1 MERKGL
7 TPGSEVGGYSIVAP
21 LGSGGM
27 GTVYRALDGGGAAVA
42 LKLLHGADDTDTEA
56 RERLRREV
64 LALQRLRHP
73 AVAAVLDAE
82 ADSTEA
88 FIVTELVD
96 GVNLEEHVRAHGPLD
111 AAMLHEVAE
120 GLRSALTA
128 VHEAGVVHR
137 DLKPSNV
144 LVTEHGPVLIDFGIA
159 HAADDARVTSTG
171 LVIGTPGYLAP
182 ELLDGAEP
190 TERSDWWGWAALL
203 AFAATGRAPFGL
215 RPLEQ
220 VLAKARA
227 GDPDVAGI
235 GPLTAGALRGAL
247 AADPGTR
254 LSAAD
259 VVAAL
264 QVAAVDGDPAGAA
277 AASAGGGVGNDDA
290 EDDGAG
296 DDGVGDDGAGDD
308 GAGDDAAHRAGG
320 VGPEDDDADRD
331 GADLGDADGDDAD
344 LGDAGDDDDDADDAG
359 DAEDAVATV
368 LLTKRVP
375 AAVGAAGTG
384 AAAAATGLAG
394 AATLAPQG
402 DATERAADGGGADG
416 DEPDE
421 DDEREPYADDAQDT
435 VLLGAAGTAVGAV
448 ASSTVL
454 TNDGHTQVLR
464 APVAAPPSVPV
475 GTRADRHDTL
485 VDDRAYDGAA
495 HNADA
500 YDADAYGGGAYAGA
514 ADDGRG
520 YGADDAGAGAGGWAD
535 PAGDDAYSEDDDLGY
550 ERPFARRRWGSLL
563 ALALL
568 ATASAALYPGWTLVV
583 LGVVLVLVRTAGST
597 VEAMHTRRE
606 RNGVRRTDTLRAV
619 VSVPW
624 HLVLAVLGLVPAVL
638 VAGCLVL
645 MVLGVLWWLLTGGY
659 WAPDGVRGGEPTGII
674 ASAIVAGVFL
684 LGLVTLWW
692 GPIALTTRIG
702 ARRVLSVVAPGRAG
716 AFVLTLV
723 ALAVAAVLVLETLG
737 DPQVAWAPLPQP
749 RLP

>member
-1 MERKGL
+1 MQAACRRARCATDARESRYCPGMERKGL

-96 GVNLEEHVRAHGPLD
+96 GVNLEEHVREHGPLD
-111 AAMLHEVAE
+111 AAALHEVAE

-247 AADPGTR
+247 AADPDAR

-264 QVAAVDGDPAGAA
+264 QVAVVDGDPAAAGAA
-277 AASAGGGVGNDDA
+277 GVAAVGGDAGDDEDDGGVGGDVADDDAAGRA
-290 EDDGAG
+290 EDDAAG
-296 DDGVGDDGAGDD
+296 DDD
-308 GAGDDAAHRAGG
+308 
-320 VGPEDDDADRD
+320 PD
-331 GADLGDADGDDAD
+331 GADEDDADGDDA
-344 LGDAGDDDDDADDAG
+344 AGDE
-359 DAEDAVATV
+359 EDAVATV
-368 LLTKRVP
+368 LLTKRAPVP
-375 AAVGAAGTG
+375 VGAAGAG

-394 AATLAPQG
+394 AAALAAHD
-402 DATERAADGGGADG
+402 DASEDGSDA
-416 DEPDE
+416 
-421 DDEREPYADDAQDT
+421 EREPYADDAQDT
-435 VLLGAAGTAVGAV
+435 VLLGASGTAVGAV

-464 APVAAPPSVPV
+464 TPVAPPPSVPV
-475 GTRADRHDTL
+475 GARPERHDAA
-485 VDDRAYDGAA
+485 VDDRAAAGGDETDDGA
-495 HNADA
+495 
-500 YDADAYGGGAYAGA
+500 Y
-514 ADDGRG
+514 DDGSDDDGTGRG
-520 YGADDAGAGAGGWAD
+520 AWAD
-535 PAGDDAYSEDDDLGY
+535 PVGDDEAYPDDLGY
-550 ERPFARRRWGSLL
+550 ERPFARRRWGTLL
-563 ALALL
+563 ALGLL

-597 VEAMHTRRE
+597 VEAMYTRRE

-619 VSVPW
+619 VSTPW
-624 HLVLAVLGLVPAVL
+624 HLVLAVLGLVPAAL

-645 MVLGVLWWLLTGGY
+645 MVLGVLWWLLAGGY
-659 WAPDGVRGGEPTGII
+659 WSPDGVRGGEPTGII

-692 GPIALTTRIG
+692 GPIAHTTRIG

-737 DPQVAWAPLPQP
+737 DPQVVWSPLPQP

>member
-96 GVNLEEHVRAHGPLD
+96 GVNLEEHVREHGPLD
-111 AAMLHEVAE
+111 ATTLHEVAE

-220 VLAKARA
+220 VLAKARS

-247 AADPGTR
+247 AADPDAR

-264 QVAAVDGDPAGAA
+264 QVAVADGDPAGPGEVG
-277 AASAGGGVGNDDA
+277 SVGGGAGDDDA
-290 EDDGAG
+290 D
-296 DDGVGDDGAGDD
+296 DDGVGDDGAA
-308 GAGDDAAHRAGG
+308 GAAG
-320 VGPEDDDADRD
+320 EDRDDADRD
-331 GADLGDADGDDAD
+331 
-344 LGDAGDDDDDADDAG
+344 DDDRDD

-375 AAVGAAGTG
+375 APVGAAGAG
-384 AAAAATGLAG
+384 AAAAAAGLAG
-394 AATLAPQG
+394 AAALAAR
-402 DATERAADGGGADG
+402 DATKQDATTHAAAAG
-416 DEPDE
+416 DE
-421 DDEREPYADDAQDT
+421 DDEDDEPGDDEEHEPYADDAQDT

-475 GTRADRHDTL
+475 ASRADRQDTA
-485 VDDRAYDGAA
+485 VDDRARGAGPSDDASYDDGDGA
-495 HNADA
+495 
-500 YDADAYGGGAYAGA
+500 
-514 ADDGRG
+514 
-520 YGADDAGAGAGGWAD
+520 WAD
-535 PAGDDAYSEDDDLGY
+535 PAGDDAYTEDDDLGY

-563 ALALL
+563 ALGLL

-597 VEAMHTRRE
+597 VEAMYARRE

-619 VSVPW
+619 VSTPW

-645 MVLGVLWWLLTGGY
+645 IVLGVVWWLLTGGY
-659 WAPDGVRGGEPTGII
+659 WAPDGVRGGEPSGII

-692 GPIALTTRIG
+692 GPIAHTTRIG

-723 ALAVAAVLVLETLG
+723 ALAVAGVLVLETLG
-737 DPQVAWAPLPQP
+737 DPQVVWSPLPQP

>member
-1 MERKGL
+1 MPTSALRPDARAPRYCPGMERKGL

-96 GVNLEEHVRAHGPLD
+96 GVNLEEHVREHGPLD
-111 AAMLHEVAE
+111 AATLHEVAE

-190 TERSDWWGWAALL
+190 TARSDWWGWAALL

-220 VLAKARA
+220 VLAQARS

-247 AADPGTR
+247 AADPAAR
-254 LSAAD
+254 LSPAD

-264 QVAAVDGDPAGAA
+264 QVAVADGDPVGGGAA
-277 AASAGGGVGNDDA
+277 VVGVGGAAGGDA
-290 EDDGAG
+290 AG
-296 DDGVGDDGAGDD
+296 DDEV
-308 GAGDDAAHRAGG
+308 DDAVDDAVDDDRG
-320 VGPEDDDADRD
+320 DDDADGDDRD
-331 GADLGDADGDDAD
+331 GADPDD
-344 LGDAGDDDDDADDAG
+344 

-375 AAVGAAGTG
+375 APVGAAGAG
-384 AAAAATGLAG
+384 AAATAAGLAG
-394 AATLAPQG
+394 AAALAAHD
-402 DATERAADGGGADG
+402 DAPDRDPDGLD
-416 DEPDE
+416 DEPDDHE
-421 DDEREPYADDAQDT
+421 EREPYADDAQDT
-435 VLLGAAGTAVGAV
+435 VLLGASGTAVGAV

-475 GTRADRHDTL
+475 GAAPADRPAPPAHDP
-485 VDDRAYDGAA
+485 R
-495 HNADA
+495 
-500 YDADAYGGGAYAGA
+500 
-514 ADDGRG
+514 GR
-520 YGADDAGAGAGGWAD
+520 GADDEVIDDGTDDDAWAD
-535 PAGDDAYSEDDDLGY
+535 PAGDDGYAEDELGY

-563 ALALL
+563 ALGLL

-583 LGVVLVLVRTAGST
+583 LGVLLVLVRTAGST

-619 VSVPW
+619 VSTPW

-645 MVLGVLWWLLTGGY
+645 MVLGVVWWLLTGGY
-659 WAPDGVRGGEPTGII
+659 WEPDGVRGGEPTGII
-674 ASAIVAGVFL
+674 ASAIVAGAFL
-684 LGLVTLWW
+684 LALVTLWW

-737 DPQVAWAPLPQP
+737 DPQVVWSPLPTP

>member
-1 MERKGL
+1 MQAACPRARCATEALASRYCPGMERKGL

-96 GVNLEEHVRAHGPLD
+96 GVNLEEHVREHGPLD
-111 AAMLHEVAE
+111 AATLHEVAE

-190 TERSDWWGWAALL
+190 TARSDWWGWAALL

-220 VLAKARA
+220 VLAKARS

-247 AADPGTR
+247 AADPEAR

-264 QVAAVDGDPAGAA
+264 QVAVVDGDPVGPAVAPV
-277 AASAGGGVGNDDA
+277 GGV
-290 EDDGAG
+290 
-296 DDGVGDDGAGDD
+296 VG
-308 GAGDDAAHRAGG
+308 
-320 VGPEDDDADRD
+320 DDDADD
-331 GADLGDADGDDAD
+331 DGEADAAQGSGADDQADDAHGDDADGDDAD
-344 LGDAGDDDDDADDAG
+344 GDDGDPDG

-375 AAVGAAGTG
+375 APVGAAGTG
-384 AAAAATGLAG
+384 AAAAAAGLAG
-394 AATLAPQG
+394 AAALASHH
-402 DATERAADGGGADG
+402 DTEHDPDG
-416 DEPDE
+416 DDEPG
-421 DDEREPYADDAQDT
+421 DDGEREPYADDAQDT

-475 GTRADRHDTL
+475 GSRADRHDTV
-485 VDDRAYDGAA
+485 VDDRAHDGGP
-495 HNADA
+495 D
-500 YDADAYGGGAYAGA
+500 DGGAH
-514 ADDGRG
+514 DGSG
-520 YGADDAGAGAGGWAD
+520 YGYGEDDDAGHDAWAD
-535 PAGDDAYSEDDDLGY
+535 PAGDDAYPEDDDLGY

-568 ATASAALYPGWTLVV
+568 ATASAALYPGWTLIV
-583 LGVVLVLVRTAGST
+583 LGVLLVLVRTAGST
-597 VEAMHTRRE
+597 VEAMYTRRE

-619 VSVPW
+619 VSTPW
-624 HLVLAVLGLVPAVL
+624 HLALAVLGLVPAAL

-645 MVLGVLWWLLTGGY
+645 LVLAVLWWLLTGGY
-659 WAPDGVRGGEPTGII
+659 WSPDGVRGGEPTGII

-692 GPIALTTRIG
+692 GPIAHTTRIG

-716 AFVLTLV
+716 AFLLTLV
-723 ALAVAAVLVLETLG
+723 ALAVAGVLVLETLG
-737 DPQVAWAPLPQP
+737 DPQVVWSPLPQP

>member
-96 GVNLEEHVRAHGPLD
+96 GVNLEEHVREHGPLD
-111 AAMLHEVAE
+111 AAALHEVAE

-190 TERSDWWGWAALL
+190 TARSDWWGWAALL

-220 VLAKARA
+220 VLAQARS

-247 AADPGTR
+247 AADPDAR
-254 LSAAD
+254 LTPAD

-264 QVAAVDGDPAGAA
+264 QVAVADGDPVSPGGAGAGA
-277 AASAGGGVGNDDA
+277 GAVVGSAGAGTGDGVDDDA
-290 EDDGAG
+290 DG
-296 DDGVGDDGAGDD
+296 DGVGDDAG
-308 GAGDDAAHRAGG
+308 
-320 VGPEDDDADRD
+320 VDDDADHD
-331 GADLGDADGDDAD
+331 GADDEGADEGA
-344 LGDAGDDDDDADDAG
+344 DDDGADSDD

-368 LLTKRVP
+368 LLTKRAPV
-375 AAVGAAGTG
+375 AVGAAGAAGAGTAV
-384 AAAAATGLAG
+384 AAAGLAG
-394 AATLAPQG
+394 AAG
-402 DATERAADGGGADG
+402 AAAGAHDD
-416 DEPDE
+416 DEPDDDEPDDDEGAGPDDDE
-421 DDEREPYADDAQDT
+421 DDKAWADDAQDT
-435 VLLGAAGTAVGAV
+435 VLLGATGTAVGAV

-475 GTRADRHDTL
+475 APRADRRDVVAGGVAADPRTA
-485 VDDRAYDGAA
+485 DDVAYD
-495 HNADA
+495 DVA
-500 YDADAYGGGAYAGA
+500 YDDGGGD
-514 ADDGRG
+514 ADD
-520 YGADDAGAGAGGWAD
+520 DAWAD
-535 PAGDDAYSEDDDLGY
+535 PSGDDAELEDDAAY

-563 ALALL
+563 ALGLL
-568 ATASAALYPGWTLVV
+568 ATAAAALYPGWTLVV
-583 LGVVLVLVRTAGST
+583 LGVLLVLVRTAGST
-597 VEAMHTRRE
+597 VEAMYARRE

-619 VSVPW
+619 VSTPW
-624 HLVLAVLGLVPAVL
+624 HLVLAVLGLLPAVL

-645 MVLGVLWWLLTGGY
+645 IVLGVVWWLLTGGY

-674 ASAIVAGVFL
+674 ASAIVAGVFV

-692 GPIALTTRIG
+692 GPIAHTTRIG

-737 DPQVAWAPLPQP
+737 DPQVVWSPLPQP

>member
-111 AAMLHEVAE
+111 AAALHEVAE

-190 TERSDWWGWAALL
+190 TARSDWWGWAALL

-220 VLAKARA
+220 VLAKARS

-247 AADPGTR
+247 AADPDAR
-254 LSAAD
+254 LTPAD

-264 QVAAVDGDPAGAA
+264 QVAVADGDPVEPGGAGAVV
-277 AASAGGGVGNDDA
+277 ASAGGGT
-290 EDDGAG
+290 
-296 DDGVGDDGAGDD
+296 
-308 GAGDDAAHRAGG
+308 
-320 VGPEDDDADRD
+320 DDDARADDADDDARADDADDD
-331 GADLGDADGDDAD
+331 GGDGDDAD
-344 LGDAGDDDDDADDAG
+344 SDD

-368 LLTKRVP
+368 LLTKRAPV
-375 AAVGAAGTG
+375 AVGAAGAAGAGTAV
-384 AAAAATGLAG
+384 AAAGLAG
-394 AATLAPQG
+394 AAGIAAGAP
-402 DATERAADGGGADG
+402 ADD
-416 DEPDE
+416 DEPDADAQDDDEGAGPDDDE
-421 DDEREPYADDAQDT
+421 DDEAWADDAQDT
-435 VLLGAAGTAVGAV
+435 VLLGATGTAVGAV

-475 GTRADRHDTL
+475 TPRADRHDVVAGGVAADPRTA
-485 VDDRAYDGAA
+485 DGPAYDDVAYDDGGGD
-495 HNADA
+495 ADDDA
-500 YDADAYGGGAYAGA
+500 WADPPGYDADLE
-514 ADDGRG
+514 
-520 YGADDAGAGAGGWAD
+520 DDA
-535 PAGDDAYSEDDDLGY
+535 GY

-563 ALALL
+563 ALGLL
-568 ATASAALYPGWTLVV
+568 ATAAAALYPGWTLVV
-583 LGVVLVLVRTAGST
+583 LGVLLVLVRTAGST
-597 VEAMHTRRE
+597 VEAMYARRE

-619 VSVPW
+619 VSTPW
-624 HLVLAVLGLVPAVL
+624 HLVLAVLGLLPAVL

-645 MVLGVLWWLLTGGY
+645 IVLGVLWWLLTGGY

-674 ASAIVAGVFL
+674 ASAIVAGVFV

-737 DPQVAWAPLPQP
+737 DPQVVWSPLPQP